1 MAPHSDHQ
9 RTGQTV
15 GSNLRAARLAR
26 KLTQSQLA
34 KPDFSVSYV
43 SAIERGQIEPSLRA
57 LEIFAQ
63 RLGTTSTD
71 LLSKTGG
78 HHKSGISEKAT
89 VHESEQKIELELL
102 EAQSLIFQKDYRKA
116 MELLRGLY
124 STAFRSDQEIR
135 QCYLLGMALYGAG
148 LLQESESVLIEAYQ
162 KAAHEN
168 DYFTRHVLNMLG
180 LVYVSMH
187 NHTQGFEYQL
197 SNVEQLEKEK
207 QPRDAFFDAQIYANI
222 GLHYQDLNKIDD
234 AIAMFRSALVQV
246 NDVLSQEQRIK
257 MYWEMSKSFTEKQQ
271 YFQAMLYAHK
281 DLLLLM
287 QQKDHS
293 MKSEIYHYLCQAVL
307 QQDGQEALSTL
318 EQFMQDVSSE
328 NDTLVLASI
337 TATTAELLFKQGD
350 LDRAF
355 ECAQRAYE
363 LAMAHGDS
371 MIVASIFL
379 TAGTIAYAQVNYQIG
394 DARIL
399 AGLDMIERLESNREY
414 AGQCVHYA
422 QLLEERGLP
431 EEALKYYKK
440 AVKSGWVFA

>member
-1 MAPHSDHQ
+1 MASHSDHQ

-15 GSNLRAARLAR
+15 GPNLRAARLAR

-34 KPDFSVSYV
+34 RPDFSVSYV

-71 LLSKTGG
+71 LLSKSGG
-78 HHKSGISEKAT
+78 HLKSGIAEKVT
-89 VHESEQKIELELL
+89 VHGSEQKIELELL
-102 EAQSLIFQKDYRKA
+102 EAQLSILQKDYSKA
-116 MELLRGLY
+116 LELLQSL
-124 STAFRSDQEIR
+124 SSSAFSADQEIR

-148 LLQESESVLIEAYQ
+148 LLQESESILTGAYQ
-162 KAAHEN
+162 KAAPEN
-168 DYFTRHVLNMLG
+168 DYFTRRMLHMLG
-180 LVYVSMH
+180 LISVSMH

-197 SNVEQLEKEK
+197 SNVEQLEQEK
-207 QPRDAFFDAQIYANI
+207 QPHDAFFDAQIYANI

-234 AIAMFRSALVQV
+234 AIEMFRSALVQV
-246 NDVLSQEQRIK
+246 NDVSSQEKRIK
-257 MYWEMSKSFTEKQQ
+257 MYWEMSTYFAETQH

-287 QQKDHS
+287 QQKDYS
-293 MKSEIYHYLCQAVL
+293 MRSEIYHYLGQSVVK
-307 QQDGQEALSTL
+307 QDGQSALPTL
-318 EQFMQDVSSE
+318 EQFMQDASSE
-328 NDTLVLASI
+328 NDTLALASI
-337 TATTAELLFKQGD
+337 TAARADLLFKQGD
-350 LDRAF
+350 LDTAF

-371 MIVASIFL
+371 MIIASIFL
-379 TAGTIAYAQVNYQIG
+379 KAGTIAYAQKKHHIG
-394 DARIL
+394 DAQIL
-399 AGLDMIERLESNREY
+399 AGLDMIERLKSNQEY

-431 EEALKYYKK
+431 KEALKYYKK
-440 AVKSGWVFA
+440 AVESGWVFA